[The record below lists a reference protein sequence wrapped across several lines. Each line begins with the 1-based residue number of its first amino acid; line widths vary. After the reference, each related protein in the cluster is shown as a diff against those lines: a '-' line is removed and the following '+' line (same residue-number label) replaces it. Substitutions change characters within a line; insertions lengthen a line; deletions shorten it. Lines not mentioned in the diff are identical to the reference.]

1 MLYYNFIING
11 GENMI
16 IRKAKGSDAKAILEY
31 CKIIGGETDNLT
43 FGNQG
48 VGLTLE
54 QEKDY
59 LDKMNSSNNSIY
71 LVADDEGEIVGCLNL
86 NSFSKERLKHN
97 AELGISIK
105 KDYWHKGIGSMLI
118 KEAIEF
124 AKKINIDSIHLTVR
138 SDNERA
144 KSLYTKFG
152 FKKTGTF
159 YRYIKIGK
167 TFYDCDLMHL
177 FLNESPV

>member
-1 MLYYNFIING
+1 
-11 GENMI
+11 
-16 IRKAKGSDAKAILEY
+16 
-31 CKIIGGETDNLT
+31 
-43 FGNQG
+43 
-48 VGLTLE
+48 
-54 QEKDY
+54 
-59 LDKMNSSNNSIY
+59 
-71 LVADDEGEIVGCLNL
+71 
-86 NSFSKERLKHN
+86 
-97 AELGISIK
+97 
-105 KDYWHKGIGSMLI
+105 MLI

-152 FKKTGTF
+152 FEKTGTF

>member
-1 MLYYNFIING
+1 MS
-11 GENMI
+11 
-16 IRKAKGSDAKAILEY
+16 R
-31 CKIIGGETDNLT
+31 
-43 FGNQG
+43 
-48 VGLTLE
+48 GLGDVYKR
-54 QEKDY
+54 Q
-59 LDKMNSSNNSIY
+59 SIY

-97 AELGISIK
+97 AELGISVK

-124 AKKINIDSIHLTVR
+124 AKKINIDSIYLTVR

-152 FKKTGTF
+152 FKKLVHF
-159 YRYIKIGK
+159 IAI
-167 TFYDCDLMHL
+167 
-177 FLNESPV
+177 